1 MKPYSFYFPY
11 IFVFLCLLYQPS
23 NCQQPYQKNLL
34 DCSQNLSTTASYSCN
49 ISESSCQSFVT
60 FRSRPPYD
68 SPISIARLLTSDASG
83 IAFINNISPTSHI
96 PSGKLIIVPLSCS
109 CPRGFY
115 QHNTVYTIQDG
126 SETAFTIANDS
137 YQGLTSCQALNG
149 EFFDQN
155 VFVGYEV
162 VVQLKC
168 ACSSTNQTANGVIS
182 LLQYLITRGDT
193 VESIANVFG
202 VDKESIFEANMISQ
216 DNIFFAFTS
225 LFIPLKNDS
234 CLINPQ
240 NFFCYNCPADFPR
253 DARLQASTCDHGKK
267 FPVKIVTL
275 LGTGIGLGFLSI
287 CLSGYMLYRFLK
299 NRRCKM
305 RKEKLFKQNGG
316 FLLQQRLLDYG
327 CSERA
332 KIFTEEELQK
342 ATDNYNQ
349 SRFLGQGGFGTVYKG
364 MLPDGNVVAVKRS
377 KAIDKSQIE
386 QFINEVV
393 ILSQV
398 NHRNIVKLL
407 GCCLETEVPVLENQ
421 LLEILDTRVAK
432 EAREEDIQSIAEL
445 VMRCLRLN
453 GKKRPIMKEVA
464 TELEGLIKSQRSLE
478 IDQDQEPQHRRG
490 EMLHMETPEET
501 EQGSIE
507 DSSEFSLQFDESKSL

>member
-49 ISESSCQSFVT
+49 ISETSCQSFVT

-126 SETAFTIANDS
+126 SETAFTIVNDT

-168 ACSSTNQTANGVIS
+168 ACPSTNQTANGVIS

-275 LGTGIGLGFLSI
+275 L
-287 CLSGYMLYRFLK
+287 
-299 NRRCKM
+299 
-305 RKEKLFKQNGG
+305 
-316 FLLQQRLLDYG
+316 
-327 CSERA
+327 A
-332 KIFTEEELQK
+332 K
-342 ATDNYNQ
+342 
-349 SRFLGQGGFGTVYKG
+349 
-364 MLPDGNVVAVKRS
+364 
-377 KAIDKSQIE
+377 
-386 QFINEVV
+386 
-393 ILSQV
+393 
-398 NHRNIVKLL
+398 
-407 GCCLETEVPVLENQ
+407 ENQ

-453 GKKRPIMKEVA
+453 GKKRPTMKEVA

-478 IDQDQEPQHRRG
+478 IDQDQEPRKGAERCCIWKLLRKPNRDQLKTAQNFPYNWMSPNRFRSQLSANHFFYFIF
-490 EMLHMETPEET
+490 LLILYVVKLIFMEWLLKLVT
-501 EQGSIE
+501 
-507 DSSEFSLQFDESKSL
+507 L

>member
-11 IFVFLCLLYQPS
+11 IFVFQCLLYQPS

-49 ISESSCQSFVT
+49 ISETSCQSFVT
-60 FRSRPPYD
+60 FRSRPPYG

-137 YQGLTSCQALNG
+137 CQGLTSCQALNG

-155 VFVGYEV
+155 VFVGYE
-162 VVQLKC
+162 
-168 ACSSTNQTANGVIS
+168 
-182 LLQYLITRGDT
+182 
-193 VESIANVFG
+193 
-202 VDKESIFEANMISQ
+202 
-216 DNIFFAFTS
+216 
-225 LFIPLKNDS
+225 
-234 CLINPQ
+234 

-253 DARLQASTCDHGKK
+253 DARLQASTCGHGKK
-267 FPVKIVTL
+267 FAVKIVTL
-275 LGTGIGLGFLSI
+275 L
-287 CLSGYMLYRFLK
+287 
-299 NRRCKM
+299 
-305 RKEKLFKQNGG
+305 
-316 FLLQQRLLDYG
+316 
-327 CSERA
+327 A
-332 KIFTEEELQK
+332 K
-342 ATDNYNQ
+342 
-349 SRFLGQGGFGTVYKG
+349 
-364 MLPDGNVVAVKRS
+364 
-377 KAIDKSQIE
+377 
-386 QFINEVV
+386 
-393 ILSQV
+393 
-398 NHRNIVKLL
+398 
-407 GCCLETEVPVLENQ
+407 ENQ
-421 LLEILDTRVAK
+421 LLEILDTGVAK

-453 GKKRPIMKEVA
+453 GKKRPTMKEVA

-478 IDQDQEPQHRRG
+478 IAQDQEPQHRRG

-507 DSSEFSLQFDESKSL
+507 DSLEFSLQFDESKSL